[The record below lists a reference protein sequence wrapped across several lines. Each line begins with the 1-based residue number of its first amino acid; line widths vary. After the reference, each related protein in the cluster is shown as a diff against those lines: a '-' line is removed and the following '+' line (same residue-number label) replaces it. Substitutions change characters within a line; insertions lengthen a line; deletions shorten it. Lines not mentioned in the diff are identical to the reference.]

1 MVTLHI
7 SPKLSGIRRPFMR
20 MLMGSVDW
28 GQFVSTA
35 GPRLEERKAWQGEA
49 PWLIYLGLTL
59 GSAEGALHG
68 ASPCDL
74 APT

>member
-1 MVTLHI
+1 
-7 SPKLSGIRRPFMR
+7 
-20 MLMGSVDW
+20 MGSVDW